1 MLVLISEYGGELY
14 IVAFYVG
21 QWHGCMWVSF
31 GTGRLWRNWRILSDS
46 EEKMR
51 QTQQFWKTKKSRDW
65 QGKSSPMVEA
75 RWTVRKGTTDSNF
88 YGTARWT
95 FATHSSFNFQSWTD
109 ATTTVCWPS
118 WCFNNTELASIRITV
133 FSTDWFFHCEFFRHF
148 WISDFLRGNGA
159 LCNRRKGNYLVMA
172 VCVPMCMVH
181 RVNLK
186 YGFTKLKF
194 VICFSLLINNFQ

>member
-1 MLVLISEYGGELY
+1 MAVLISEYGIELS

-21 QWHGCMWVSF
+21 QWHGCICVSF
-31 GTGRLWRNWRILSDS
+31 GTWRNWRILSDS

-118 WCFNNTELASIRITV
+118 WIRKCWGSNISQLRIHQGRRYVRLTCL
-133 FSTDWFFHCEFFRHF
+133 HYEKYFRTC
-148 WISDFLRGNGA
+148 WGE
-159 LCNRRKGNYLVMA
+159 
-172 VCVPMCMVH
+172 
-181 RVNLK
+181 
-186 YGFTKLKF
+186 
-194 VICFSLLINNFQ
+194 